1 MQVKSTNIKDIFDI
15 MFKLTIYQQK
25 TMIHILSVLNFF
37 YYYRPEHIT
46 DKRCFHVVDRGVPYG
61 KKDKYLTLKTIQ

>member
-1 MQVKSTNIKDIFDI
+1 MQVWSTNIKDIFDI

-37 YYYRPEHIT
+37 IIT
-46 DKRCFHVVDRGVPYG
+46 D
-61 KKDKYLTLKTIQ
+61 LNI

>member
-1 MQVKSTNIKDIFDI
+1 MQLRSTNIKDQFDI
-15 MFKLTIYQQK
+15 MFKLTFHQQK
-25 TMIHILSVLNFF
+25 KLWFIFYLYKTF

-61 KKDKYLTLKTIQ
+61 KKDKYLTLKAI